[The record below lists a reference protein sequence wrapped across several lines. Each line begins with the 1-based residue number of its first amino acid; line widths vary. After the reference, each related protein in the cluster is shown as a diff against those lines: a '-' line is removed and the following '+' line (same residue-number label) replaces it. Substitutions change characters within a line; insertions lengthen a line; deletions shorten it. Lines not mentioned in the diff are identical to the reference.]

1 MRGIEY
7 SQQLG
12 REVDQLGH
20 NFLTFHNHSKRHNGV
35 IGVLARAAAI
45 ERCFGGKTEV
55 EAIVAALMRE
65 GAQETRDGAWAR
77 ATLDTLRRASP
88 TSLKVAPLVA
98 RGGRARACRG

>member
-35 IGVLARAAAI
+35 IGVLARAARQALNAKGGAAPIATVIRLAI
-45 ERCFGGKTEV
+45 THYAHGRAVMANGQSFGSDCPLP
-55 EAIVAALMRE
+55 IE
-65 GAQETRDGAWAR
+65 GACARQWAK
-77 ATLDTLRRASP
+77 AEQ
-88 TSLKVAPLVA
+88 
-98 RGGRARACRG
+98 GG